1 MSSEETVK
9 FDVIKEPD
17 PNEDRVEYIVQRWG
31 KPELVFAMGDTSKW
45 LQYGYS
51 RDNEPDALKSALVA
65 KETYAKV
72 RVIRRTTINDVIA

>member
-17 PNEDRVEYIVQRWG
+17 PSEDRIEYIVQYWG
-31 KPELVFAMGDTSKW
+31 KPELVFAMGDTSEW
-45 LQYGYS
+45 IQYGYA
-51 RDNEPDALKSALVA
+51 RDNEADALKSALVA

-72 RVIRRTTINDVIA
+72 RVIRRMTTSDVIA